1 MNLLVIVDTD
11 ILIDVGRG
19 DSESIRF
26 LEGMEETT
34 ALAVSAITQMELI
47 VGCQSKKELLAI
59 EQFLERFEILPVD
72 ENITNTA
79 VDLLKRYRLSHGL
92 LIADAIIAATGILHE
107 WPFVSKNQK
116 DYRFVENLKLLAH
129 PH

>member
-92 LIADAIIAATGILHE
+92 LIADAIIAVTGILHE

-116 DYRFVENLKLLAH
+116 DYRFIENLKLLAY